1 MKTGKCFMDV
11 IHILNLMHMLIE
23 KKLALNDAQI
33 EEKNTRNMFS
43 LLSLKVEMK
52 YKIVTKKKI
61 DLMVFSSLVMVCAVK
76 YL

>member
-1 MKTGKCFMDV
+1 
-11 IHILNLMHMLIE
+11 MHMLIE